1 MEVVIIAK
9 LSRKEKSEWML
20 STQVETI
27 REIYSRLYPGSEEA
41 FTKLMNILVS
51 KFEERPKH
59 LREQDAQG
67 SDWLSSSNTVGMMLY
82 VDLFSQSIEN
92 LIEKSWYFEKLGIT
106 LIHLMPIL
114 ESRRGENDGGY
125 AVKSYRQ
132 IEPKLGDME
141 TFERMVKHYHKKG
154 IRVCIDRKSV
164 V

>member
-114 ESRRGENDGGY
+114 
-125 AVKSYRQ
+125 
-132 IEPKLGDME
+132 
-141 TFERMVKHYHKKG
+141 
-154 IRVCIDRKSV
+154 DRKSV